1 MLTSG
6 KDGDFLARNWK
17 RNKRIDDILRSSNKN
32 KRICKDRGE
41 TTEISISGNQSVW
54 SELREEV
61 ASNLSKSV
69 VSLAF
74 SNEHEV
80 LFACSGIAVER
91 VEYITKFLTSA
102 SLAKALIDKGK
113 DHGNLKVEVR
123 CDGNVFTGFLG
134 EYDLDHNIAV
144 VNVMSFPDVRV
155 VLFNNLVELPPH
167 SKVVALG
174 RGISGKLMATSGELT
189 GDSSGSQYIDE
200 LKLSSCKIPNVHLQ
214 YDIISFFCYYV
225 Q

>member
-1 MLTSG
+1 MES
-6 KDGDFLARNWK
+6 
-17 RNKRIDDILRSSNKN
+17 
-32 KRICKDRGE
+32 
-41 TTEISISGNQSVW
+41 
-54 SELREEV
+54 
-61 ASNLSKSV
+61 
-69 VSLAF
+69 
-74 SNEHEV
+74 
-80 LFACSGIAVER
+80 
-91 VEYITKFLTSA
+91 ITKFLTSA

-113 DHGNLKVEVR
+113 DHGNLKVGAANHPLLAFFYITVTIVYSLLALSSQVEVR

-144 VNVMSFPDVRV
+144 VNVMSFPDVHV

-200 LKLSSCKIPNVHLQ
+200 LKLSICKIPKVHLQ